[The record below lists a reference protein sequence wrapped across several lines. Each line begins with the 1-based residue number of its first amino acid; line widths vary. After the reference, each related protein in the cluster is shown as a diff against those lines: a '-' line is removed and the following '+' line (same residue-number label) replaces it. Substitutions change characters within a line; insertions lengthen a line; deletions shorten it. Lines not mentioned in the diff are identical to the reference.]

1 MKSSVSEKNISA
13 FSKAQL
19 GVFQAEKLREWV
31 VSNSEL
37 LNSSK
42 NELEMI
48 SLTSHNL
55 LFILKIIQKKLSNR
69 MNSPRLQ

>member
-42 NELEMI
+42 KELEMV
-48 SLTSHNL
+48 SLTMSQLIVYSENNTKKISNWMNL
-55 LFILKIIQKKLSNR
+55 
-69 MNSPRLQ
+69 PRLQ